1 LGLSFSIVSEAE
13 AFEYTVLELPFAFW
27 QYGRESACGGIPGAG
42 ATDQEVLGFLVST
55 SWPVYYS
62 DSGFLFYRPLFY
74 QAYTEIGYCPYIHG
88 HLTDLLQAVREP
100 TYRSFAPVG
109 VDLAFKPEVMQDVI
123 PWLQTQG
130 ARIVY
135 IYGGV
140 DPWTAAELTPA
151 PGLDALKVVQP
162 GANHNVRIADLD
174 QKNLVIQTLGRWLG
188 VRIDS
193 FALQA
198 RPALPEKRRL

>member
-1 LGLSFSIVSEAE
+1 
-13 AFEYTVLELPFAFW
+13 VLEYPFAFW
-27 QYGRESACGGIPGAG
+27 QYGKEGNCANIPDAG
-42 ATDQEVLGFLVST
+42 AADQQILDHLLAT
-55 SWPVYYS
+55 SSPVYYS
-62 DSGFLFYRPLFY
+62 DTGFLYYQPLFY
-74 QAYTEIGYCPYIHG
+74 QAYTEIGYCPYIYD
-88 HLTDLLQAVREP
+88 HLTDLLQAVRAP

-135 IYGGV
+135 LYGGV

-174 QKNLVIQTLGRWLG
+174 QKDLVIQTLGRWLG

-198 RPALPEKRRL
+198 RPTIPEKRRL